1 MEEKKSRYTEAQKKS
16 ANKYLKE
23 KVEDIRIRVPKG
35 QKQII
40 KDYADRQGKSL
51 NQFIVDLI
59 NQEIEKMDNE
69 EKDYFM
75 QSFYANPL
83 SFNNLSKVGLLI
95 FNCSAIAFL
104 VIWRDLYFS

>member
-75 QSFYANPL
+75 
-83 SFNNLSKVGLLI
+83 
-95 FNCSAIAFL
+95 
-104 VIWRDLYFS
+104 